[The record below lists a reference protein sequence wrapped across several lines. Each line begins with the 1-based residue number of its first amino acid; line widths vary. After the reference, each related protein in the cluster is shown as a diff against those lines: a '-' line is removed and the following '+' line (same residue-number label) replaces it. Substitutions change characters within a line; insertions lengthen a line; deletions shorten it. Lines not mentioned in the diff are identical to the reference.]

1 MFIKLGTGR
10 YIDSAD
16 ISAVFDID
24 TLSGKK
30 TNPFI
35 AQIKEENKALELV
48 DGKKVQPK
56 SVVITKQGFVLL
68 TRFAAETIIT
78 KIGSTKVID

>member
-35 AQIKEENKALELV
+35 A
-48 DGKKVQPK
+48 
-56 SVVITKQGFVLL
+56 
-68 TRFAAETIIT
+68 
-78 KIGSTKVID
+78 